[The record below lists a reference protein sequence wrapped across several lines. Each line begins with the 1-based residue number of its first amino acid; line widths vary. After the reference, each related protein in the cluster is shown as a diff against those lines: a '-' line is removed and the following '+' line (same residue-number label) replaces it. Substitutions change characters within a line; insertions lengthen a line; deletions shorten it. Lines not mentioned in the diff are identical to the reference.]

1 MTGQFQQK
9 HFIEFKGDGILNEEL
24 VNTIQPLK
32 KDGTPFVGIVRSDGV
47 AAAIG
52 EFVSEGDPF
61 ALNQNLKTLDR
72 SIIRIEHQFGQ
83 GGDLRRSVPAVG
95 AMN

>member
-1 MTGQFQQK
+1 M
-9 HFIEFKGDGILNEEL
+9 
-24 VNTIQPLK
+24 
-32 KDGTPFVGIVRSDGV
+32 

-61 ALNQNLKTLDR
+61 ALNQNLKAFDR
-72 SIIRIEHQFGQ
+72 SIVRIEHQFGQ

-95 AMN
+95 AMNQDGSRLFIDRRHDEGRRADQGRQIVQPSRRFQLR